1 MDNFN
6 VFRVYGWDV
15 CIVAQ
20 AIKFSPC
27 MMFLPFDVFLFL
39 IINYKLIL
47 N

>member
-6 VFRVYGWDV
+6 VFKVYGWDV
-15 CIVAQ
+15 YIVAQ

-39 IINYKLIL
+39 IANCKLIW